1 MNRVQELV
9 NQLLQYKEKYYN
21 NEPEISDEEFDKLEN
36 KLRQLD
42 PENNYFKIVGISAQG
57 EKIKH
62 LYPMLSMAKA
72 KTIEEVQVWVNKI
85 IDKPQEFIMEPKI
98 DGLSCSIVY
107 YKGKLQYISTRGD
120 GEYGRIISH
129 IVDYI
134 DIPRTIDLT
143 DRIEVRGEIVL
154 SKDTKLE
161 NLEKK
166 PLRNLAVGLVNRKDS
181 GLEDL
186 KYLEFIGYQI
196 IGNDLPEFE
205 DMKINLINNLGFITV
220 PYQLFYSIEEIENYF
235 NKYKNEYRNEWP
247 YETDGIILCINDNKL
262 HAEINSK
269 YIVSHH
275 NHFNIALKP
284 TAESTWTT
292 VEGIKWQVSRQ
303 GNLIP
308 VVYFKPVIIG
318 GSEIKNATANNYE
331 NVLNL
336 KINEGDEILIEKAGE
351 IIPFIKDYK
360 ATKEKSEQI
369 LEICPSCFS
378 VLQVKGIHLHCY
390 NEYCPERNIQL
401 ITYFVK
407 QLELDDVSE
416 ATIRLLY
423 ENDLIRRIKDL
434 YRLDYSQ
441 VIDLPGMGGKKVEN
455 LRVQLEKSKGIT
467 IDKFLAKLG
476 IDLVG
481 EKAITKLGIKTYHDF
496 WNFSDT
502 KYKIGQNLIDYR
514 EKNKTD
520 LVDLM
525 TLMQVQDV
533 KETQG
538 EKVMNK
544 GKVCVTGEWIKP
556 RKEIQK
562 DIEGMGYEFSSSVT
576 KDTTILLCENPE
588 SGTTKIKKASEKG
601 IKIMSYDSFFS

>member
-1 MNRVQELV
+1 MNKIQELV
-9 NQLLQYKEKYYN
+9 NKLLHYKEAYYN
-21 NEPEISDEEFDKLEN
+21 NEPKISDEAFDKLEDDL
-36 KLRQLD
+36 KAID
-42 PENNYFKIVGISAQG
+42 PTNSYFTTVGIQAQG

-62 LYPMLSMAKA
+62 RYPMLSMAKA
-72 KTIEEVQVWVNKI
+72 KTIDEVQSWLNKI
-85 IDKPQEFIMEPKI
+85 TDKKVEIIGEPKI

-107 YKGKLQYISTRGD
+107 DKGKLQYLSTRGD

-129 IVDYI
+129 IADYI
-134 DIPRTIDLT
+134 DIPKTIGLI
-143 DRIEVRGEIVL
+143 DRIEVRGELLL
-154 SKDTKLE
+154 SKDTKFE
-161 NLEKK
+161 NLEHK

-196 IGNDLPEFE
+196 IGNNIPEFE

-235 NKYKNEYRNEWP
+235 NKYKNEYRNEWL
-247 YETDGIILCINDNKL
+247 YETDGLILCVNNNNL

-284 TAESTWTT
+284 TAESTWTI

-318 GSEIKNATANNYE
+318 GSEIKNASAHNYE
-331 NVLNL
+331 NVINL
-336 KINEGDEILIEKAGE
+336 KINEGDEILIEKANE

-390 NEYCPERNIQL
+390 NKDCPERNIQI
-401 ITYFVK
+401 ITYFVQ
-407 QLELDDVSE
+407 QLELDDISE

-441 VIDLPGMGGKKVEN
+441 VIDLPGMGEKKIDN
-455 LRVQLEKSKGIT
+455 LKQQLEKSKGIT

-476 IDLVG
+476 IDLIG
-481 EKAITKLGIKTYHDF
+481 EKAIIKLGIKTQYDF

-502 KYKIGQNLIDYR
+502 KYKIGQNLISYR
-514 EKNKTD
+514 EKNKAD
-520 LVDLM
+520 LIDLM
-525 TLMQVQDV
+525 TLMQVRDV

-538 EKVMNK
+538 KKIMSK